1 VGALIGAVGGVVYWV
16 AALIW
21 PSSIAVVL
29 SVFATSLLCAHTGA
43 AALGLPVFV
52 FTLLIKCD
60 ALTALSAANLPFSL
74 PTNVA
79 LGLIMIAGHAASRAL
94 VVSVI
99 ALPAKPASK
108 PVSDGDL
115 AAALA
120 VGFAPA
126 ALIGIRGLI
135 GLAAAIVARIALTA
149 FTRRY
154 RQPPA
159 AAELDI
165 ASQLTE
171 VSFYLGALATWANM

>member
-29 SVFATSLLCAHTGA
+29 SVFATSLLCAHTG
-43 AALGLPVFV
+43 
-52 FTLLIKCD
+52 
-60 ALTALSAANLPFSL
+60 
-74 PTNVA
+74 
-79 LGLIMIAGHAASRAL
+79 
-94 VVSVI
+94 
-99 ALPAKPASK
+99 
-108 PVSDGDL
+108 
-115 AAALA
+115 
-120 VGFAPA
+120 
-126 ALIGIRGLI
+126 
-135 GLAAAIVARIALTA
+135 AAAIVARIALTA